1 MLVNFIKNLLT
12 KPWFVVFAE
21 STLAALA
28 FVTAD
33 TTRAS
38 LWVGVFIVSV
48 GASLYTWAAFY
59 YTGSREAGFGFGG
72 PYRIVRYPILLS
84 RFLILLGLLIATRS
98 PWLFLLAVVLM
109 APFYRQLARIEDQKV
124 QEALGP
130 LAIEYRASVS
140 GFIPQ
145 LLPVRM
151 MGLGSQGRPVNFSW
165 KMLFWGSPL
174 VAGGLWAVLAICFI
188 WQYIFT
194 EHFMLDWQWR
204 LIASGI
210 IVATSTLIYK
220 YAHQLGLRMS

>member
-1 MLVNFIKNLLT
+1 MNFVKILLG
-12 KPWFVVFAE
+12 KPWFVLLAE

-28 FVTAD
+28 FVGAD

-38 LWVGVFIVSV
+38 LWLGLFIVSV
-48 GASLYTWAAFY
+48 GTSLYTWAAFY
-59 YTGSREAGFGFGG
+59 YMGSRKAGFGFGG

-98 PWLFLLAVVLM
+98 PWLFLLAVALL

-151 MGLGSQGRPVNFSW
+151 MGLGSQRRPVNLSW
-165 KMLFWGSPL
+165 KMILWESPL
-174 VAGGLWAVLAICFI
+174 KAGSLWAVLAIIFI
-188 WQYIFT
+188 WQYILT
-194 EHFMLDWQWR
+194 ERFVLDWQWR
-204 LIASGI
+204 LIATGI
-210 IVATSTLIYK
+210 ILATSTLIYK
-220 YAHQLGLRMS
+220 YAHQLGLRLS

>member
-1 MLVNFIKNLLT
+1 MLVNFIKSLLG
-12 KPWFVVFAE
+12 KPRFVLFAE

-28 FVTAD
+28 FVFAD

-38 LWVGVFIVSV
+38 LWLGVFIVSL

-59 YTGSREAGFGFGG
+59 YTGSRETEFGFGG
-72 PYRIVRYPILLS
+72 PYRVVRYPILLS

-98 PWLFLLAVVLM
+98 PWLFLLAVALLS
-109 APFYRQLARIEDQKV
+109 PFYRQQARIEDQKV

-130 LAIEYRASVS
+130 LAIEYKASVS

-145 LLPVRM
+145 LLPVRL
-151 MGLGSQGRPVNFSW
+151 MGLANQRQLANFSW
-165 KMLFWGSPL
+165 KMILWRSPL
-174 VAGGLWAVLAICFI
+174 MAGGLWAVLAICFI

-194 EHFMLDWQWR
+194 EHYMLDWQWR

-210 IVATSTLIYK
+210 IVATTTLIIK
-220 YAHQLGLRMS
+220 YANQWGLRLS

>member
-1 MLVNFIKNLLT
+1 VNFVKILLG
-12 KPWFVVFAE
+12 KPWFVLLAE

-28 FVTAD
+28 FVGAD

-38 LWVGVFIVSV
+38 LWLGLFIVSV
-48 GASLYTWAAFY
+48 GTSLYTWAAFY
-59 YTGSREAGFGFGG
+59 YMGSRKAGFGFGG

-98 PWLFLLAVVLM
+98 PWLFLLAVALL

-151 MGLGSQGRPVNFSW
+151 MGLGSQRRPVNLSW
-165 KMLFWGSPL
+165 KMILWESPL
-174 VAGGLWAVLAICFI
+174 KAGSLWAVLAIIFI
-188 WQYIFT
+188 WQYILT
-194 EHFMLDWQWR
+194 ERFVLDWQWR
-204 LIASGI
+204 LIATGI
-210 IVATSTLIYK
+210 ILATSTLIYK
-220 YAHQLGLRMS
+220 YAHQLGLRLS

>member
-1 MLVNFIKNLLT
+1 VNFVKILLG
-12 KPWFVVFAE
+12 KPWFVLLAE

-28 FVTAD
+28 FVGAD
-33 TTRAS
+33 TTLAS
-38 LWVGVFIVSV
+38 LWLGLFIVSV
-48 GASLYTWAAFY
+48 GTSLYTWAAFY
-59 YTGSREAGFGFGG
+59 YTGSRKAGFGFGG

-98 PWLFLLAVVLM
+98 PWLFLLAVALL

-151 MGLGSQGRPVNFSW
+151 MGLGSQRRPVNLSW
-165 KMLFWGSPL
+165 KMILWESPL
-174 VAGGLWAVLAICFI
+174 KAGSLWAVLAIIFI
-188 WQYIFT
+188 WQYILT
-194 EHFMLDWQWR
+194 ERFVLDWQWR
-204 LIASGI
+204 LIATGI
-210 IVATSTLIYK
+210 ILATSTLIYK
-220 YAHQLGLRMS
+220 YAHQLGLRLS